1 MNLSVLTSP
10 GSITILV
17 YIYEK
22 RETGLSMQEL
32 KDGIRQNKA
41 EIESS
46 VGYLKK
52 HGLIKSLPRGSSHHV
67 PLSPRFK
74 ITKKGR
80 KAVKHLRKF
89 LDIFR
94 SVDKGLLTNIKM
106 A

>member
-17 YIYEK
+17 YLDEK

-46 VGYLKK
+46 IGYLIK
-52 HGLIKSLPRGSSHHV
+52 HGLIKSLPWGSSDHVV
-67 PLSPRFK
+67 PLLPLFPRFK
-74 ITKKGR
+74 TTKKGR

-94 SVDKGLLTNIKM
+94 SVDKRL
-106 A
+106 